1 MPACIAR
8 QVPPLAASMSALAS
22 SDGEG
27 MVEGLDCSC
36 PDNCDEVL
44 YSQEVSSGPFVD
56 TNNNFFRK
64 LTGKMLF

>member
-1 MPACIAR
+1 
-8 QVPPLAASMSALAS
+8 MSALAS

-36 PDNCDEVL
+36 PDNCDDVL

-64 LTGKMLF
+64 LTGRMQC